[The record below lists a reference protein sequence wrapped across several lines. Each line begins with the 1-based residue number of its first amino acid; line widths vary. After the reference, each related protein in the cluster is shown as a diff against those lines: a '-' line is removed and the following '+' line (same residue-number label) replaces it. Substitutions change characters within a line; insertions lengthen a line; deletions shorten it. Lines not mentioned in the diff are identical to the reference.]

1 MAGYNLSLHSRQNN
15 KMVAASVF
23 LIGFIA
29 GCLTG
34 VALRQRHRFRE
45 TSTVAD

>member
-1 MAGYNLSLHSRQNN
+1 MAAYNSSCPSRQN
-15 KMVAASVF
+15 KTMVAASVF

-45 TSTVAD
+45 TSTVSD